1 MEVYYIWPPLAEREL
16 SPQVGMYQKDLK
28 ASALKAACADSIE
41 SCVHWAGVDLNTASV
56 ELLQPGR
63 NRYGVQGFT

>member
-1 MEVYYIWPPLAEREL
+1 
-16 SPQVGMYQKDLK
+16 MYQKDLK

-63 NRYGVQGFT
+63 NRYGVQGLT